1 MQRLTLFVPILICS
15 PYTGAASVSR
25 ETPSI
30 VQRQAI
36 PFVAIR
42 TTETMS
48 SMSSVFPRLMPELR
62 RWAAKNHVSAAGPA
76 FIRFVYVDMTKG
88 LDIEIGFPV
97 AKSAKGD
104 DRVTAGFLAAGRYV
118 SLTHFGNYAGLVP
131 PNATLQAWANKKH
144 LRFKM
149 TKGAKGEE
157 FVSRVELY
165 KTDPDKQPDP
175 AKWETEILYMIE

>member
-1 MQRLTLFVPILICS
+1 M
-15 PYTGAASVSR
+15 A
-25 ETPSI
+25 
-30 VQRQAI
+30 
-36 PFVAIR
+36 
-42 TTETMS
+42 
-48 SMSSVFPRLMPELR
+48 
-62 RWAAKNHVSAAGPA
+62 
-76 FIRFVYVDMTKG
+76 KG

-104 DRVTAGFLAAGRYV
+104 DQVTTGFLAAGRYV

-131 PNATLQAWANKKH
+131 PNATLQGWAKKKH